1 MKKYI
6 LMQVRSK
13 AINSNSG
20 KVMYLKFTAYSGLDI
35 INGSRAVTKMSIEII
50 MVNAIIRY
58 LNFNENT
65 PYNEY
70 IRKIVLRQQCWVPNL
85 VRENE

>member
-1 MKKYI
+1 MNI
-6 LMQVRSK
+6 
-13 AINSNSG
+13 NSG
-20 KVMYLKFTAYSGLDI
+20 KVMYRKFTAYSDLVR
-35 INGSRAVTKMSIEII
+35 INGNRAVTKMTIEII
-50 MVNAIIRY
+50 IVNAIIRY
-58 LNFNENT
+58 LNFNENA